1 MIRQVVFLVGGKGTR
16 LGSLA
21 ANTPKPLLAI
31 APSVPFLDLL
41 VENAARQGFSDI
53 VLLAGHF
60 ADQVVARYQGRRIK
74 DATIRVVQE
83 REPAGT
89 GGALGHARALL
100 DPWFLL
106 ANGDSYFDI
115 NLRAFAAH
123 RPADAVA
130 HVALRMMQDVSRYGS
145 VDLREGRIE
154 KFMEKAIGQATP
166 GLVNGGVY
174 LTSRDILSYVSG
186 NCSLEKDVFPALAR
200 RRALTGRVF
209 EGYFLDI
216 GLPETLAQA
225 NRELLRLFTRPA
237 AFLDRDG
244 VLNVDRGYTHRPEQL
259 AWTKN
264 AREAVL
270 ALNNA
275 GYLVIVVTNQA
286 GIAHG
291 YYSEEDMRAFHQR
304 MQSELAEIGAHIDAF
319 YHCPFHPDAV
329 TDRYR
334 HPAHADRKPNP
345 GMILKA
351 KRDWAIR
358 DAGSFLIGDSS
369 SDIEA
374 ALRAGVPGVRFAGGD
389 LLALVK
395 ETWKAAQA
403 KAASRAFVT
412 DKAKPVAMEAD

>member
-60 ADQVVARYQGRRIK
+60 ADQIEARYQGRRIK

-123 RPADAVA
+123 RPPDAVA

-145 VDLREGRIE
+145 VDLRDGRVE

-186 NCSLEKDVFPALAR
+186 NCSLEKDVFPALVQR
-200 RRALTGRVF
+200 QALTGRVF

-244 VLNVDRGYTHRPEQL
+244 VLNVDYGYTHRPEQL

-334 HPAHADRKPNP
+334 HPGHADRKPNP

-374 ALRAGVPGVRFAGGD
+374 ALRAGVTGVRFAGGD

-395 ETWKAAQA
+395 ETWKAALP
-403 KAASRAFVT
+403 KAATRAFAA